1 MEEGSSEQDH
11 LWEFVSVDQYRPP
24 SELMDVDR
32 VKKGL
37 RAFLRGFFKRNG
49 EESSPLD
56 PEEDLFALSGDRLER
71 AVPKI
76 DWSLAAGRLDER
88 LRPWLDAAQP
98 AKPVVFYVAP
108 PYGGRRELLG
118 AWAHECD
125 AAVIREPTEDQI
137 LSADSRW
144 FRSWPK
150 RGHWLLPRLEKC
162 FLRQA
167 EGLDLVRELFAQVLS
182 GSMGQGVIGCDG
194 WAWQFLQH
202 VWLGRPSFTI
212 SAQARDGE
220 HMKELFSASIGN
232 GEDSAPT
239 FRQADN
245 GAYILTDGDD
255 DPKHRHAE
263 VFWRRLAA
271 RSRGNAGVAAAYWRR
286 LLRTLPD
293 GDVEDQES
301 DAQRLRRETVWVTPW
316 EELDHPFV
324 PREAGETARFVLH
337 ALLLHG
343 GLRAERLAAALPSE
357 RAAITEALL
366 FLREA
371 ELVAEEDGE
380 WRVTAFGYP
389 AVRDSLLA
397 SDYLCDPF

>member
-1 MEEGSSEQDH
+1 MEERSAEQC

-24 SELMDVDR
+24 SEFMDVDR
-32 VKKGL
+32 VKKGV
-37 RAFLRGFFKRNG
+37 RAFLREFFKRSTT
-49 EESSPLD
+49 ESSPLD

-71 AVPKI
+71 AVPNV
-76 DWSLAAGRLDER
+76 DWSLAAARLDER
-88 LRPWLDAAQP
+88 LRPWLDATQP

-108 PYGGRRELLG
+108 PYGGRRELLA
-118 AWAHECD
+118 AWAQEYD
-125 AAVIREPTEDQI
+125 ASVVPEPTEDQI

-182 GSMGQGVIGCDG
+182 GTMGQGVIGCDG

-220 HMKELFSASIGN
+220 RMKELFSASIGN
-232 GEDSAPT
+232 GVDSVPT

-245 GAYILTDGDD
+245 GTYLLPGGNDE
-255 DPKHRHAE
+255 PKQRE
-263 VFWRRLAA
+263 TGIFWRRLAA

-293 GDVEDQES
+293 GEVEDQES

-316 EELDHPFV
+316 EELDHPLV
-324 PREAGETARFVLH
+324 PGEAGETAHFVLH
-337 ALLLHG
+337 ALLVHG
-343 GLRAERLAAALPSE
+343 GLRAERLAATLPSE

-366 FLREA
+366 FLAEA
-371 ELVAEEDGE
+371 ELVAEKDGE

-397 SDYLCDPF
+397 NDYLCDPF